1 MCDQAR
7 GGWNGP
13 SCERWAGGWLATG
26 ERKPTAA
33 SVKPPPTR
41 AVGGQGSLPQPQGT
55 GHQGGQLQGAP
66 QPECASP
73 SVGVDASPDSSAQ
86 PAQQGFSPCVS
97 VVPACSALEAE
108 QGTASGTARN
118 AAAISAG
125 IRLYVRVNLGN
136 DPVPIF
142 R

>member
-1 MCDQAR
+1 MCDQPR

-33 SVKPPPTR
+33 SVKAPPTR
-41 AVGGQGSLPQPQGT
+41 AVGGHGSLPQPQGT

-66 QPECASP
+66 QPEWASP
-73 SVGVDASPDSSAQ
+73 SVDVDASSDSSAQ
-86 PAQQGFSPCVS
+86 PAQQGFSVCAPVASARS
-97 VVPACSALEAE
+97 VMEAE
-108 QGTASGTARN
+108 HGTASGTARN
-118 AAAISAG
+118 AAAINAG
-125 IRLYVRVNLGN
+125 IRLYVRSNFGK
-136 DPVPIF
+136 DPILIF